1 MATNSVPQ
9 AKAKRN
15 RGKPAPVEPV
25 YTPFD
30 GDISS
35 EDKLTALR
43 TKYFY
48 LVTEAEMVGREIERL
63 GGGAVCKP

>member
-1 MATNSVPQ
+1 MAKVSVSQSKPKWNR
-9 AKAKRN
+9 AK
-15 RGKPAPVEPV
+15 PEPV

-63 GGGAVCKP
+63 GGGAVCKR

>member
-1 MATNSVPQ
+1 MAKVSVPQ

-15 RGKPAPVEPV
+15 RGKPEPV
-25 YTPFD
+25 YIPVS
-30 GDISS
+30 DISS

-63 GGGAVCKP
+63 GGGAVCKK